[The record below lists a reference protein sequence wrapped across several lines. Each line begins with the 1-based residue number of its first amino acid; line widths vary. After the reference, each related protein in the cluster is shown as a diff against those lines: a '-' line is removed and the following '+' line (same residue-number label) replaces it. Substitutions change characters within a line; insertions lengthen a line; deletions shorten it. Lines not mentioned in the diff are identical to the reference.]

1 MAVTTYHTAVCV
13 AVKKGKKKDLCQLK
27 AMGSPQLE
35 LSRQL
40 SINDRS
46 NNRNSWTA
54 SVTQINR
61 IGFIVELAGWFD
73 I

>member
-1 MAVTTYHTAVCV
+1 
-13 AVKKGKKKDLCQLK
+13 
-27 AMGSPQLE
+27 MGPPQLE

-73 I
+73 IERKIELYGIYRYM